1 MGPVKNQILQQIKPD
16 FSPTIQPW
24 RRLNTFHH
32 LPIMSVTFLFFPVL
46 TLTWLQRERPSSGPF
61 SPHFVI
67 DPCFP
72 IWPPP
77 SLDLTAPI
85 RHDWSR
91 SDIDIPVKYWRCYP
105 AITRKRSRGFVGRRI
120 CVGGTQSLLDSCK
133 PQRPD
138 KNSHDEPSWLTDG
151 KRKPSGA
158 ERANLPLLF
167 THRFSGLFRGATTLC
182 KLVKKKRKQ
191 TSPPLGKILPIDFGA
206 FFRARSA

>member
-32 LPIMSVTFLFFPVL
+32 LPIMSVTFFFPSSLWPGFKGNVHPRVHL
-46 TLTWLQRERPSSGPF
+46 VPTLWSIPVSQFGPRRAWIWQRPSDT
-61 SPHFVI
+61 I
-67 DPCFP
+67 DPAPILIFP
-72 IWPPP
+72 SNIDAVIPP
-77 SLDLTAPI
+77 SLA
-85 RHDWSR
+85 
-91 SDIDIPVKYWRCYP
+91 
-105 AITRKRSRGFVGRRI
+105 KRSRGFVGRRI

-133 PQRPD
+133 LQRSD